1 MENIFSFFSP
11 FFKESIVVFKKS
23 CIFAPH
29 LRNQHAQMAESHLRR
44 YKNDWVLDIIEGG
57 PNDDF
62 VLGYDYHNC
71 GICNLCRDEG
81 CFELAKY
88 LCRMDFVLADMMD
101 LKLTRTQTL
110 AENGAYCDFRYGR
123 KSQ

>member
-1 MENIFSFFSP
+1 MTSYS
-11 FFKESIVVFKKS
+11 
-23 CIFAPH
+23 A
-29 LRNQHAQMAESHLRR
+29 M
-44 YKNDWVLDIIEGG
+44 IITTAGS
-57 PNDDF
+57 
-62 VLGYDYHNC
+62 V
-71 GICNLCRDEG
+71 ICRDEG